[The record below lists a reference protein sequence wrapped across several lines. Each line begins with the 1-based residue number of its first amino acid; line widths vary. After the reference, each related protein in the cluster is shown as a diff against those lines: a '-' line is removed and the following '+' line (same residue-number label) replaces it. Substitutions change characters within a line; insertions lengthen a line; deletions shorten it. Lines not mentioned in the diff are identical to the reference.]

1 MLFHMGEVLEFKY
14 YSTIYFSVRIGS
26 FRKDIHSVDVGAKAE
41 VLSLL
46 TYLEKENV
54 HTGLYDGKKCMTA

>member
-1 MLFHMGEVLEFKY
+1 MLFHMGEVLEFKS
-14 YSTIYFSVRIGS
+14 YSVIYFSVKIGS

-46 TYLEKENV
+46 TYLGGNV
-54 HTGLYDGKKCMTA
+54 HTGLYDGGKCMIA

>member
-14 YSTIYFSVRIGS
+14 YSMIYFSVRIGS
-26 FRKDIHSVDVGAKAE
+26 FRKDIHYVDVGAKSE

-46 TYLEKENV
+46 TYLGRRNV
-54 HTGLYDGKKCMTA
+54 HTSLYDGGKCMIS

>member
-26 FRKDIHSVDVGAKAE
+26 FRKDIHSINVGAKAE
-41 VLSLL
+41 VLSLI
-46 TYLEKENV
+46 TYFGRGNV
-54 HTGLYDGKKCMTA
+54 HTVLYDGGKCMIA